1 MIQQDPRISIDADLV
16 VVGNGVVG
24 LSTALACRHL
34 DPDQRILL
42 IGPSHRPGA
51 ASPAAAAMLAAASE
65 VRPSTFDDPGMTSWI
80 ELVCEAVRHWPEW
93 LAEVAE
99 RSRVPSSL
107 VPHITRGIAVV
118 GNEHDSGFDAILHA
132 VERFGSMSHRI
143 DIEEVG
149 LLRTDIPKR
158 CLLIEEEGG
167 IDPVELLR
175 FLDHCIDA
183 VGIERLD
190 GRVRR
195 VEAGRVIL
203 ESGSL
208 IRADQILIA
217 SGSDC
222 HRLLDPEC
230 LSFQKL
236 PRIGFSQGVGLR
248 GRPRLE
254 QSIPGHAIRTPN
266 RNDGSNL
273 YLVPHGDGRVYIGA
287 TTTLEDRPRLEPLP
301 HEIATIRCAA
311 DRMLAP
317 DVLNDS
323 YRPVIGSRPV
333 SADGLPVI
341 GELGDGLWI
350 ATGTDRDGLSA
361 APELSRR
368 LAASISGTTDRIPAC
383 FKPSSRTSSP
393 SSRTEIEDQIELC

>member
-1 MIQQDPRISIDADLV
+1 MIQQDPRISMDADLV

-24 LSTALACRHL
+24 LSTALACRQR

-42 IGPSHRPGA
+42 IGPSHRLGA

-118 GNEHDSGFDAILHA
+118 GNEHDSGFDAILDA
-132 VERFGSMSHRI
+132 VERFGSMSRRI
-143 DIEEVG
+143 DIEELG
-149 LLRTDIPKR
+149 ILRTDIPQR

-175 FLDHCIDA
+175 FLDNCIDA

-195 VEAGRVIL
+195 VEAGRIIL
-203 ESGSL
+203 ESGSS
-208 IRADQILIA
+208 IRAEQILIA

-222 HRLLDPEC
+222 HRLLDPESV
-230 LSFQKL
+230 SFRSL

-254 QSIPGHAIRTPN
+254 QSIPRHAIRTPN

-311 DRMLAP
+311 DRMLANE
-317 DVLNDS
+317 VLNDS

-333 SADGLPVI
+333 SEDGLPVI
-341 GELGDGLWI
+341 GALGDGLWI

-393 SSRTEIEDQIELC
+393 SSRTAIQDQIELC